1 MGDGSCSRPDRD
13 PPGSSQIEGWHL
25 LSNEPDNLLL
35 QADGLFDCRRLDDA
49 QSKYEEYLEN
59 QPESWH
65 ALNRLAR
72 IQAMRGR
79 IRAMVRT
86 CFRWQEVLQRR
97 AFRSGRPRQKP
108 SCASIH
114 TPWRSG
120 LNLQHLGDRRRDD
133 LRTTA
138 VRMPFFVEVSNGE
151 LPSGPGK
158 ALGTYGPHR
167 AVVDLAGLHMARG
180 MREAVVSS
188 GIWRAPSQVGNLGG
202 PATPTAA

>member
-1 MGDGSCSRPDRD
+1 VVGSCRRPDRD

-86 CFRWQEVLQRR
+86 CFRWQEVLQT
-97 AFRSGRPRQKP
+97 Q
-108 SCASIH
+108 
-114 TPWRSG
+114 G
-120 LNLQHLGDRRRDD
+120 L
-133 LRTTA
+133 
-138 VRMPFFVEVSNGE
+138 P
-151 LPSGPGK
+151 
-158 ALGTYGPHR
+158 
-167 AVVDLAGLHMARG
+167 DLAGLVA
-180 MREAVVSS
+180 EAIVRFDPHSLEGRV
-188 GIWRAPSQVGNLGG
+188 
-202 PATPTAA
+202 